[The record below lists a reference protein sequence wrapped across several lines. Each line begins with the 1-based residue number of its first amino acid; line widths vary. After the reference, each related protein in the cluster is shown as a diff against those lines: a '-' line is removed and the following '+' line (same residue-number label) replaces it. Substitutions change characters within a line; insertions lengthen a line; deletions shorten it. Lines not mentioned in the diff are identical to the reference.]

1 MDTATTT
8 AELAMTPVIDRAH
21 LDHVT
26 FGERRLEQEVLQLFD
41 RQAVLLMARIRSS
54 RPSDVAGLAH
64 TLKGSAVSIG
74 AFDVARAAEAAELA
88 SLQGEAECDAAIC
101 RLAAAVD
108 ETRVAILAM
117 LRRAVRRGRTGALR
131 RMTI

>member
-8 AELAMTPVIDRAH
+8 AEMPTTPVIDRVH

-41 RQAVLLMARIRSS
+41 RQAVLLLARIRSS
-54 RPSDVAGLAH
+54 QPSDIAGLAH
-64 TLKGSAVSIG
+64 TLKGSAASIG
-74 AFDVARAAEAAELA
+74 AFSVARAAEAAEHA
-88 SLQGEAECDAAIC
+88 SLQGEAECNAAVC

-108 ETRVAILAM
+108 ETRVAILVM
-117 LRRAVRRGRTGALR
+117 LRAP
-131 RMTI
+131 